1 MLVRTAL
8 SLINRRS
15 GSLENP
21 GNPLNAMSLANA
33 LAGGQG
39 TVSGISVSV
48 DSAMAL
54 PIVYTCV
61 SLLSRTVASL
71 PLILYRRLERGK
83 ERATDHALYRVLRD
97 LPNPEMTAYDLHA
110 ALMSHLALWGNAYC
124 EIVRNAGGDVVELWP
139 ISPQRV
145 TWKRLAPGKL
155 LYEIDMDGTRIGLR
169 GDQVMHLRTLS
180 ADGKKGYSFITQA
193 REEISLGI
201 AAREYG
207 SRFFGQDGRPGG
219 VLTHPGSLSQDAL
232 DRLRSSWEAAHTG
245 LTNSHRVAIL
255 EEAMTFTPTTLP
267 PEDMM
272 FLQTRDFTRK
282 EIAGWFHIPPHMV
295 GDTERST
302 SWGTGIE
309 SQAQGFLTFT
319 LVPWLT
325 SWQQE
330 INRSLLTPT
339 ERETYFAEYMTNAL
353 LKVDTQARYEA
364 YAKGRNWGWLSVND
378 VREIENLNPIEGG
391 DVYLSPL
398 NMGNSEVMRD
408 WPNAQQGTQGGA
420 PGAPMP
426 SNQPSVPQP
435 GETLP
440 QSLRM
445 DAGEGDGVSGRA
457 LAGIESR
464 AIDVPAW
471 MQDNAQQGLAWHADG
486 LSGDGVTAQTVSE
499 ARSLASGN
507 ATADKVRRMGAWF
520 ARHMGDL
527 DAPSAD
533 RGHPDYPSPGVVAH
547 ALWGGGSRS
556 ESQRAERWANAR
568 INALDGSTT
577 TEGRALPASHEG
589 DALAILGMA
598 YDALDVPGIAQAIRA
613 SLGDER

>member
-8 SLINRRS
+8 ALINRRS

-21 GNPLNAMSLANA
+21 GNPLNAMSLAHA

-39 TVSGISVSV
+39 TVAGITVNSET
-48 DSAMAL
+48 AMAL

-110 ALMSHLALWGNAYC
+110 CLMSHLALWGNAYC
-124 EIVRNAGGDVVELWP
+124 EIVRNGNGDVIELWP
-139 ISPQRV
+139 IAPQRV
-145 TWKRLAPGKL
+145 SWKRLAPGKL
-155 LYEIDMDGTRIGLR
+155 LYEIEVDGTRVPLR

-180 ADGKKGYSFITQA
+180 ADGKKGYSFISQA

-232 DRLRSSWEAAHTG
+232 DRLRSSWEAAHSG

-330 INRSLLTPT
+330 INRSLLTPI
-339 ERETYFAEYMTNAL
+339 ERETYFAEYLTNAL

-408 WPNAQQGTQGGA
+408 WPNAQQGTQQGS
-420 PGAPMP
+420 PSSPVP

-440 QSLRM
+440 QSLRTDSEGVDI
-445 DAGEGDGVSGRA
+445 DARA
-457 LAGIESR
+457 STFVEMR
-464 AIDVPAW
+464 AIDVPGW
-471 MQDNAQQGLAWHADG
+471 MQDNARQGLRWHADG
-486 LSGDGVTAQTVSE
+486 LSGDGVTAKTVSE
-499 ARSLASGN
+499 ARDMAAGSV
-507 ATADKVRRMGAWF
+507 TADKVKRMAAWF

-527 DAPSAD
+527 AAPAASPD
-533 RGHPDYPSPGVVAH
+533 SPDYPSPGVVAH

-556 ESQRAERWANAR
+556 ESERAQRWALAHADATEPRNR
-568 INALDGSTT
+568 IPLDQDHDVIALVRSVVTG
-577 TEGRALPASHEG
+577 
-589 DALAILGMA
+589 
-598 YDALDVPGIAQAIRA
+598 LDVPAIARA
-613 SLGDER
+613 VAEALGEDDHE

>member
-1 MLVRTAL
+1 MLVRQAMT
-8 SLINRRS
+8 LINRRN

-39 TVSGISVSV
+39 TVSGITVNSE
-48 DSAMAL
+48 SAMAL

-71 PLILYRRLERGK
+71 PLILYRRLDRGK

-110 ALMSHLALWGNAYC
+110 CLMSHLALWGNAYC
-124 EIVRNAGGDVVELWP
+124 EIVRNANGDVVELWP
-139 ISPQRV
+139 IAPQRV

-155 LYEIDMDGTRIGLR
+155 LYEIEMDGTRVNLR

-180 ADGKKGYSFITQA
+180 ADGKRGYSFISQA

-232 DRLRSSWEAAHTG
+232 DRLRSSWEAAHSG
-245 LTNSHRVAIL
+245 LSNSHRVAIL

-408 WPNAQQGTQGGA
+408 WPNPQAGTQGGA
-420 PGAPMP
+420 PGAPVP
-426 SNQPSVPQP
+426 SNQPSVPKP
-435 GETLP
+435 GETVP
-440 QSLRM
+440 QSLRTEDDGE
-445 DAGEGDGVSGRA
+445 DAEERA
-457 LAGIESR
+457 LLAIERR
-464 AIDVPAW
+464 AIDVPGW
-471 MQDNAQQGLAWHADG
+471 MQSNAARGIAWYEDGLA
-486 LSGDGVTAQTVSE
+486 GDGVTEKTVRE
-499 ARSLASGN
+499 ARAIAAGS
-507 ATADKVRRMGAWF
+507 TTTDKVRRMAAWF
-520 ARHMGDL
+520 ARHMVDL
-527 DAPSAD
+527 DAPAAS
-533 RGHPDYPSPGVVAH
+533 PDNENYPSPGVVAH

-556 ESQRAERWANAR
+556 QSQRAERWANAR
-568 INALDGSTT
+568 IAEIDGNTA
-577 TEGRALPASHEG
+577 TEGRVLPATHEG
-589 DALAILGMA
+589 DALAIIGMA
-598 YDALDVPGIAQAIRA
+598 YDALDVPSIARAIRA
-613 SLGDER
+613 SLGDDR